1 MRLKRLYDH
10 SSGTPVVRGVQV
22 LTAGPVQHFSPDF
35 LVGAEG
41 EGWLERKDDT
51 IIIHGEAGLV
61 VYRIVREPGRY
72 DDGVINYFD
81 CVKVE

>member
-10 SSGTPVVRGVQV
+10 SSGRPVVCGIKV

-41 EGWLERKDDT
+41 EGWLTRKEDT
-51 IIIHGEAGLV
+51 VIIHGEDGLV

-72 DDGVINYFD
+72 ADGVINYFD